1 MMTSFLLDT
10 YYPSRRVAVR
20 GEHVTSS
27 SSSIH
32 ERIGFVVYTRIVRSR
47 VYTKYAYDAAFSS
60 RTSGSI
66 SHALT
71 PRGCG
76 GCSTASLDDARLVR
90 LWLTVSGIPRSF

>member
-20 GEHVTSS
+20 GEHATSS

-76 GCSTASLDDARLVR
+76 GCSTSLEREACERY
-90 LWLTVSGIPRSF
+90 G